1 MGAKIEI
8 RCKKHNC
15 NRLLMNYYTI
25 GKNIELDMTGFEL
38 KCDKCKR
45 VFRLKYYTENT
56 LVKNAVNGV
65 YLV

>member
-1 MGAKIEI
+1 MAAKIEI

-15 NRLLMNYYTI
+15 NRLLMNYYTT
-25 GKNIELDMTGFEL
+25 GKNVELDLNGFEM
-38 KCDKCKR
+38 KCEKCRR

-56 LVKNAVNGV
+56 LIRNAVNGV